1 MIREVLSVN
10 CRWLHTFATLSY
22 RVPVQWGKTENHSHI
37 LKERSTVLRT
47 CRFPLSCYSAVRKG
61 ENHLHI
67 LKERSTFFRSLKRQG
82 ESWWQGVGCR
92 LVSYFF
98 GMMHARPKEAIY
110 IQWALSHLYT
120 GGKNSPSFETP
131 EVAVLRW
138 RVTST
143 AVTWRGVFKQEGTG
157 VQR

>member
-1 MIREVLSVN
+1 MSTADDCTHSRHYHIVFQCSEERRKTTRISSRKDRLSFELAGSPCHV
-10 CRWLHTFATLSY
+10 T
-22 RVPVQWGKTENHSHI
+22 VQWGK
-37 LKERSTVLRT
+37 
-47 CRFPLSCYSAVRKG
+47 A

-157 VQR
+157 VQRWLV